1 MLIYYTSY
9 FKLIEQCT
17 YMALLGLQLYSCLNN
32 IIREKYV
39 RNIQEKI
46 QVIT

>member
-9 FKLIEQCT
+9 FKLIKQRT